1 MGCCWNKGKKDKDL
15 KNGDP
20 LAANSGASSASE
32 KQSLIEDAQ
41 KKEPSSPNSQNRK
54 KQKK

>member
-1 MGCCWNKGKKDKDL
+1 MGCCWNKGKKDKGQ
-15 KNGDP
+15 NSGDP
-20 LAANSGASSASE
+20 LAANSAAGSASE